1 MVLRL
6 PVRLL
11 SGGVE
16 AVGGGRVGDVPVAA
30 ASDASSAGVVGLEEA
45 AVVVV
50 QGVKQH
56 LRLVLEVVRE
66 PPVRPA
72 NKGNHCIWIYTL
84 NMHQQLINVVL
95 S

>member
-11 SGGVE
+11 LPGGVE

-30 ASDASSAGVVGLEEA
+30 AADASSAAGVVGLEEA

-50 QGVKQH
+50 QGVEQH
-56 LRLVLEVVRE
+56 LRLILEVVGE
-66 PPVRPA
+66 PPVRPG
-72 NKGNHCIWIYTL
+72 NKDMCSL
-84 NMHQQLINVVL
+84 A
-95 S
+95 

>member
-16 AVGGGRVGDVPVAA
+16 AVGGGRVGDVPVTT
-30 ASDASSAGVVGLEEA
+30 SDASAGVVGLEEA

-72 NKGNHCIWIYTL
+72 NKD
-84 NMHQQLINVVL
+84 MAQ
-95 S
+95 

>member
-11 SGGVE
+11 LPGGVE

-30 ASDASSAGVVGLEEA
+30 ASDASSGVVSLEEA

-50 QGVKQH
+50 QGVEQH
-56 LRLVLEVVRE
+56 LRLILEVVRE
-66 PPVRPA
+66 PPVRPG
-72 NKGNHCIWIYTL
+72 NKDMSSL
-84 NMHQQLINVVL
+84 
-95 S
+95 